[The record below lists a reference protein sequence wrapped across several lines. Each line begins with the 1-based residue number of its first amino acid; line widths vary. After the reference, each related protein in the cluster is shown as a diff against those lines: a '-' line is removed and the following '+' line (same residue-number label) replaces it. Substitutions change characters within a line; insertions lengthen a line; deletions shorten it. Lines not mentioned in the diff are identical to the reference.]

1 MFNVTREDI
10 DGALEVLQKARD
22 ARKAPKVAPVVT
34 RAYKAPGLDLLKS
47 YPMEPGVSLV
57 DAVVLETRLREFG
70 ISGKVENI
78 VRGPIVSR
86 YEVRLAP
93 GVKLARVRSIAEDI
107 SVALAG
113 KVRIQAPIPGTSLI
127 GLEVI
132 NSQKAVIG
140 LRNILET
147 YDGSK
152 KLPVAIGVD
161 TCGRPVMMD
170 LVDMP
175 HLLVAGV
182 TGSGKSV
189 FLNTLILSLIYAR
202 TPEELNLVL
211 VDPKRV
217 ELSAFRGVPHLL
229 RPPVTEPRD
238 ALEVFVRLVIEM
250 ERRYKLLELNGV
262 RNIESYN
269 ARGEGHLPYI
279 VCVVD
284 ETADLMMTSGKALE
298 DQIVRLAQLARAVG
312 IHLVIATQKPVVKV
326 ITGQIKSNM
335 PSRIAFAV
343 SSAADS
349 RVILDENGA
358 EKLAGRGDML
368 LKMPGLETPV
378 RYHGAW
384 VSEAEVRA
392 VVNQLRG

>member
-1 MFNVTREDI
+1 MPELRLNDAVAVIRNAQEARRVLKAGPVAAKPYNVPDI
-10 DGALEVLQKARD
+10 NDLQ
-22 ARKAPKVAPVVT
+22 
-34 RAYKAPGLDLLKS
+34 S
-47 YPMEPGVSLV
+47 YPLEPGVSLV
-57 DAVVLETRLREFG
+57 EAEVLEARLREFG
-70 ISGKVENI
+70 IAGKVENI
-78 VRGPIVSR
+78 VRGPVVSR

-93 GVKLARVRSIAEDI
+93 GVKLSKIRGIAEDI

-113 KVRIQAPIPGTSLI
+113 RVRILAPIPGTSLI

-132 NSQKAVIG
+132 NSTKATVG
-140 LRNILET
+140 LRNIIET
-147 YDGSK
+147 FDGTM
-152 KLPVAIGVD
+152 KLPIALGVD
-161 TCGRPVMMD
+161 TCGMPKVVD
-170 LVDMP
+170 LADMP

-189 FLNTLILSLIYAR
+189 FLNCLILSLIYAR
-202 TPEELNLVL
+202 RPEDLQLVL

-217 ELSAFRGVPHLL
+217 ELSAFKGIPHLL
-229 RPPVTEPRD
+229 RPPVTEPRE
-238 ALEVFVRLVIEM
+238 ALEMFVRLVVEM
-250 ERRYKLLELNGV
+250 ERRYKLLELCGV

-269 ARGEGHLPYI
+269 ALGEGKLPYI

-284 ETADLMMTSGKALE
+284 EMADLMMTSGKALE
-298 DQIVRLAQLARAVG
+298 DQIVRLAQMARAVG

-343 SSAADS
+343 SSATDS
-349 RVILDENGA
+349 RVILDQVGA

-368 LKMPGLETPV
+368 LKSPGLEAPV

-384 VSEAEVRA
+384 VSESEVRTI
-392 VVNQLRG
+392 VQTQRR